1 MIIELK
7 NANVFDPH
15 NKIFNKKKNILIKN
29 GKIINALEKNE
40 KINKSINCKD
50 KIIMPGA
57 IDLHTHIGGGKVN
70 IARLMFPEFHN
81 DYSDSFDTTMINT
94 PSTLKTGLKYIE
106 MGYTS
111 CFEPALLPINARQ
124 AHLEMADIPFVDKG
138 GYALL
143 GNDEFL
149 LNLLATKTSQSV
161 INDYV
166 AFILSATQ
174 SIGIKVVNP
183 GGINAFKFNQRSLNV
198 DEKSKYYN
206 ITPRKIISALTTAIN
221 DLGVPHPLHVH
232 CSNLGIPGNYLSTI
246 QTIKAANGLP
256 IHLTHIQ
263 FHSYGNNG
271 DKKFSS
277 AAVEISEYIN
287 KVDNLTVDVGQIM
300 FGQTVTMSADSM
312 AQHRNHHNSH
322 PNKWMCMDIECD
334 AGCGVVPFKYQEKN
348 FVNALQWAIGLEI
361 FLLTKDPSKIFLTT
375 DHPNGG
381 PFTSYPHLI
390 KLLMDKSFRN
400 SILETLPKSIQDHTI
415 LKSLKREYSLN
426 EISIMTRSAPAKIL
440 GLKNKGNFSVGSDA
454 DITIYDKNKNDIEE
468 MFSHPSMVL
477 KDGKIV
483 VENGKIKKYIW
494 GNTQTVKPEYDKSI
508 EKNLKKF
515 FDKYHTMKLENY
527 IISND
532 EMSEQIGSSI
542 VINNCKYSR
551 KN

>member
-7 NANVFDPH
+7 NANVFDPY
-15 NKIFNKKKNILIKN
+15 NKIFNKKKNILIKD

-468 MFSHPSMVL
+468 MFAHPSMVL
-477 KDGKIV
+477 KDGQIV

>member
-468 MFSHPSMVL
+468 MFAHPSMVL
-477 KDGKIV
+477 KDGQIV

>member
-15 NKIFNKKKNILIKN
+15 NKIFNKKKNILIKD

-468 MFSHPSMVL
+468 MFAHPSMVL
-477 KDGKIV
+477 KDGQIV

>member
-15 NKIFNKKKNILIKN
+15 NKIFNKKKNILIKD

-468 MFSHPSMVL
+468 MFAHPSMVL
-477 KDGKIV
+477 KDGQIV

-508 EKNLKKF
+508 EKDLKKF

>member
-1 MIIELK
+1 
-7 NANVFDPH
+7 
-15 NKIFNKKKNILIKN
+15 
-29 GKIINALEKNE
+29 
-40 KINKSINCKD
+40 
-50 KIIMPGA
+50 MPGA

-81 DYSDSFDTTMINT
+81 DYSDNFDPTMINT
-94 PSTLKTGLKYIE
+94 PSTLKTGLKYIK

-477 KDGKIV
+477 KDGQIV

-494 GNTQTVKPEYDKSI
+494 GDTQTVKPEYDKSI